1 MLMVE
6 ALALDGKYT
15 DVHMYV
21 VHTMYSRVVLKQLEK
36 SISENSKTFNT
47 QRQNLGNFKHFMR
60 HESFCDMPVRGCGC
74 KKCWSSGPWAENVSV
89 NRDPLLACDKKIHDA
104 KSA

>member
-1 MLMVE
+1 MVE

-47 QRQNLGNFKHFMR
+47 
-60 HESFCDMPVRGCGC
+60 
-74 KKCWSSGPWAENVSV
+74 
-89 NRDPLLACDKKIHDA
+89 
-104 KSA
+104 